1 MRGVINTENTEVSH
15 IQSDPLM
22 NCSMNLFCSDSTFVK
37 ASYSVRYLN
46 TWTHYYTVNSKEVYL
61 HEQLFG
67 RIQYTEKKICA

>member
-46 TWTHYYTVNSKEVYL
+46 TWTHY
-61 HEQLFG
+61 
-67 RIQYTEKKICA
+67 

>member
-15 IQSDPLM
+15 IQSDALM

-46 TWTHYYTVNSKEVYL
+46 TWTHY
-61 HEQLFG
+61 
-67 RIQYTEKKICA
+67 